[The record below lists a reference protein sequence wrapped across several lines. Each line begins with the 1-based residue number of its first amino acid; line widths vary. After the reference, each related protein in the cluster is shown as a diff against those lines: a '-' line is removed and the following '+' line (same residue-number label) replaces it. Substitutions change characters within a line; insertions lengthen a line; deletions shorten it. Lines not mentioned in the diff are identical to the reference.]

1 MRLIRDGDD
10 ECIFLVLFHIMYLSK
25 HCSGGVVYCS
35 HDPSFFVFAGE
46 CVCLVL
52 LFYHTTCLSKY
63 CSLGGGGGCGFFIYI
78 CICDLF
84 FSLFL

>member
-63 CSLGGGGGCGFFIYI
+63 CSLGGGGGLWIFYIY
-78 CICDLF
+78 LY
-84 FSLFL
+84 L